1 MALHIAPAIKL
12 IGNSILLGMLEILAE
27 SFTLAEKSGVDAK
40 DVQEVIKG
48 MSLCLNSGVVFIQPL
63 VENSFLPNRAHFCS
77 LLLTKTRPLFPM

>member
-1 MALHIAPAIKL
+1 MSMALHIAPAIKL

-48 MSLCLNSGVVFIQPL
+48 MSLCLNSGSCLFNLLWRIPSCPTVRTFAP
-63 VENSFLPNRAHFCS
+63 CS
-77 LLLTKTRPLFPM
+77 